1 MFTRKEMLMRLIKRL
16 FFGAVALSF
25 AITVTANDVNTS
37 GQSGVIRTF
46 SANMLGKT
54 GFYIGSSFKYSA
66 DKDYVSVVS
75 KRGAAISHDA
85 SHLFSGNFY
94 IGYGLFKYLD
104 FSFDIPAYYDVSGF
118 DLTSSGIGDL
128 GIALKLGNP
137 FQKDS
142 AFISHAYA
150 LKLTFPTGQNKRGLF
165 ARHSYYVTDDQR
177 SNINKIAGD
186 AYFLSPMILWTMS
199 FDRLS
204 TPIPLRLHA
213 NLGCVVAPQKS
224 RSAVLGALAVEY
236 TPVPLL
242 TLFTE
247 ITGESSVKR
256 YTERFKVSSFN
267 DDQVWLTPG
276 LKFNFPNGMF
286 LTMAGDFG
294 ISDRSDI
301 NVTNWSKS
309 GYNYSTRALPRF
321 GAQIAFGWQGIF
333 KEQDM
338 DQDGIDNK
346 KDKCPKE
353 PEDKDGFEDDDG
365 CPDPDN
371 DKDGIPDEKDKC
383 PNEAEDKDGFED
395 DDGCP
400 DLDNDKD
407 GIPDDKDK
415 CPDEAEDKDG
425 FEDDD
430 GCPDLDNDKDGIL
443 DANDLCP
450 DKPEDLDGFEDSDG
464 CPELDND
471 GDGVVDSLDKCP
483 GVKGLP
489 TNDGCPK
496 TQEIQRG
503 KLILAGV
510 TFMSGKAVLNVNSYT
525 ILDQVYES
533 LAEWKEVKLEIQ
545 GHTDS
550 QGSEAAN
557 LKLSQARADAVRMYL
572 IKKGISADRLRAVG
586 YGEAFPIADNATAE
600 GRERNRRVELHRID

>member
-186 AYFLSPMILWTMS
+186 AYFLSPMILWTMN

-407 GIPDDKDK
+407 GI
-415 CPDEAEDKDG
+415 
-425 FEDDD
+425 
-430 GCPDLDNDKDGIL
+430 L